1 MVSEMKAKVTYME
14 MIKED
19 LVIMRVVPENGMPEY
34 RTGQF
39 LTIGLPIPAEK
50 KIVRRAYSL
59 ASHAENRD
67 YFKFVIR
74 WVRKPLPGR
83 VTTELFY
90 LSVGDEVLLGDPT
103 GAALQISEKL
113 PNGEK
118 DNRRVICVGGGTGLA
133 PFIAFANHFHDT
145 NDRREVIILHGASY
159 IDELSYKRLLTDLED
174 ESEKRGRDQW
184 NFRYRAAISRPKE
197 FYNRSWSGPVGRV
210 EAFFKPD
217 KKTGLSPVD
226 EMVGEEITPDNTIV
240 YICGYQGTIDG
251 VIEAIGSRGFVPA
264 VEKIIKKEVP
274 VLSATMKKFDT

>member
-1 MVSEMKAKVTYME
+1 MVLEMKAKVTYME
-14 MIKED
+14 LLKED
-19 LVIMRVVPENGMPEY
+19 LVIMRVVPEKGVPEY

-59 ASHAENRD
+59 ASHAGNRD
-67 YFKFVIR
+67 YFEFVIR

-90 LSVGDEVLLGDPT
+90 LSVGDEVSLGYPT
-103 GAALQISEKL
+103 GAALQINEKL

-133 PFIAFANHFHDT
+133 PFIAFAHHFHDT
-145 NDRREVIILHGASY
+145 NDKRELIILHGASY
-159 IDELSYKRLLTDLED
+159 IDELSYRRLLTDYD
-174 ESEKRGRDQW
+174 NESKKRGSDQW
-184 NFRYRAAISRPKE
+184 NFKYRAAISRPKE
-197 FYNRSWSGPVGRV
+197 YYNRSWSGPVGRV
-210 EAFFKPD
+210 ESFFKPD

-251 VIEAIGSRGFVPA
+251 VIESLGSRDFVTEH
-264 VEKIIKKEVP
+264 EKNPDGSFGIKFE
-274 VLSATMKKFDT
+274 SYG

>member
-1 MVSEMKAKVTYME
+1 MKAKVTYME
-14 MIKED
+14 LLKED
-19 LVIMRVVPENGMPEY
+19 LVIMRVVPKKGVPEY

-39 LTIGLPIPAEK
+39 LTMGLPIPAEK

-59 ASHAENRD
+59 ASHAGNRD
-67 YFKFVIR
+67 YFEFVIR

-90 LSVGDEVLLGDPT
+90 LSVGDEVLLGYPT

-118 DNRRVICVGGGTGLA
+118 DNRRIICVGGGTGLA
-133 PFIAFANHFHDT
+133 PFIAFAHHFHDT
-145 NDRREVIILHGASY
+145 NDKREVIILHGASY
-159 IDELSYKRLLTDLED
+159 IDELSYKRLLTDYD
-174 ESEKRGRDQW
+174 NESKKRGIDQW
-184 NFRYRAAISRPKE
+184 NFKYRAAISRPKE
-197 FYNRSWSGPVGRV
+197 YYNRSWSGPVGRV
-210 EAFFKPD
+210 ESFFKPD

-251 VIEAIGSRGFVPA
+251 VIESLGSRGFVTEH
-264 VEKIIKKEVP
+264 EKNPDGSFGIKFE
-274 VLSATMKKFDT
+274 SYG

>member
-1 MVSEMKAKVTYME
+1 MVTDTKAVVTYME

-19 LVIMRVVPENGMPEY
+19 LVIMRVVPENGVPNY

-67 YFKFVIR
+67 YYEFVIR

-90 LSVGDEVLLGDPT
+90 LSVGDEVSLGNPT
-103 GAALQISEKL
+103 GAALQISERL

-118 DNRRVICVGGGTGLA
+118 DNRRIICVGGGTGLA
-133 PFIAFANHFHDT
+133 PFIAFAKHFHDI
-145 NDRREVIILHGASY
+145 NDKREIIILHGASY
-159 IDELSYKRLLTDLED
+159 IDELSYKRLLTDLEND
-174 ESEKRGRDQW
+174 SKKRGSDQW

-197 FYNRSWSGPVGRV
+197 HYNRSWSGHVGRV
-210 EAFFKPD
+210 ESFFKAD

-226 EMVGEEITPDNTIV
+226 EMAGEEITPENTIV

-251 VIEAIGSRGFVPA
+251 VIESLGSRGFVTEH
-264 VEKIIKKEVP
+264 EKNPDGSYGIKFE
-274 VLSATMKKFDT
+274 SYG

>member
-14 MIKED
+14 LLKED
-19 LVIMRVVPENGMPEY
+19 LVIMRIVPEKGMPEY

-50 KIVRRAYSL
+50 KVVRRAYSL
-59 ASHAENRD
+59 ASHGGNRD
-67 YFKFVIR
+67 YFEFVIR

-90 LSVGDEVLLGDPT
+90 LSVGDEVALGYPT

-113 PNGEK
+113 HNGEK

-133 PFIAFANHFHDT
+133 PFIAFAHHFHDT
-145 NDRREVIILHGASY
+145 NDKRELIILHGASY
-159 IDELSYKRLLTDLED
+159 IDELSYKRLLTDYD
-174 ESEKRGRDQW
+174 NESKKRGSDQW
-184 NFRYRAAISRPKE
+184 NFKYRAAISRPKE
-197 FYNRSWSGPVGRV
+197 FYNRSWSGAVGRV
-210 EAFFKPD
+210 ESFFKPD

-226 EMVGEEITPDNTIV
+226 EMVGEEITPENTIV

-251 VIEAIGSRGFVPA
+251 VIDSLGSRGFVTEH
-264 VEKIIKKEVP
+264 EKNPDGSFGIKFE
-274 VLSATMKKFDT
+274 SYG

>member
-1 MVSEMKAKVTYME
+1 MVKETKAKVTYME
-14 MIKED
+14 LLKED
-19 LVIMRVVPENGMPEY
+19 LAIIRLVPENGMPEY

-59 ASHAENRD
+59 ASHAGNRD
-67 YFKFVIR
+67 YFEFVIR

-90 LSVGDEVLLGDPT
+90 LSVGDEVSLGYPT

-113 PNGEK
+113 HNGEK

-133 PFIAFANHFHDT
+133 PFIAFAHHFHDT
-145 NDRREVIILHGASY
+145 NDKRELIILHGASY
-159 IDELSYKRLLTDLED
+159 IDELSYKRLLTDLEND
-174 ESEKRGRDQW
+174 SKKRGSDQW
-184 NFRYRAAISRPKE
+184 NFKYRAAISRPKE
-197 FYNRSWSGPVGRV
+197 YYNRSWSGHVGRV
-210 EAFFKPD
+210 ESFFKTN

-226 EMVGEEITPDNTIV
+226 EMVGEEITPENTIV

-251 VIEAIGSRGFVPA
+251 VIESLGSRGFVTEH
-264 VEKIIKKEVP
+264 EKNPDGSFAIKFE
-274 VLSATMKKFDT
+274 SYG

>member
-1 MVSEMKAKVTYME
+1 MKAKVTYME
-14 MIKED
+14 LLKED
-19 LVIMRVVPENGMPEY
+19 LVIMRVIPEKGVPEY

-39 LTIGLPIPAEK
+39 LTMGLPIPAEK

-59 ASHAENRD
+59 ASHAGNRD
-67 YFKFVIR
+67 YFEFVIR

-90 LSVGDEVLLGDPT
+90 LSVGDEVLLGYPT

-118 DNRRVICVGGGTGLA
+118 DNRRIICVGGGTGLA
-133 PFIAFANHFHDT
+133 PFIAFAHHFHDT
-145 NDRREVIILHGASY
+145 NDKREVIILHGASY
-159 IDELSYKRLLTDLED
+159 IDELSYKRLLTDYD
-174 ESEKRGRDQW
+174 NESKKRGIDQW
-184 NFRYRAAISRPKE
+184 NFKYRAAISRPKE
-197 FYNRSWSGPVGRV
+197 YYNRSWSGPVGRV
-210 EAFFKPD
+210 ESFFKPD

-251 VIEAIGSRGFVPA
+251 VIESLGSRGFVTEH
-264 VEKIIKKEVP
+264 EKNPDGSFGIKFE
-274 VLSATMKKFDT
+274 SYG

>member
-1 MVSEMKAKVTYME
+1 MVSEMRAIVTYRE
-14 MIKED
+14 IIKED
-19 LVIMRVVPENGMPEY
+19 LVIIRLVPVNGVPKY

-50 KIVRRAYSL
+50 KIVRRAYSI
-59 ASHAENRD
+59 ASHAENKD
-67 YFKFVIR
+67 YFEFVIR

-90 LSVGDEVLLGDPT
+90 LSVGDEVFLGDPT

-118 DNRRVICVGGGTGLA
+118 DNRRIICVGGGTGLA
-133 PFIAFANHFHDT
+133 PFIGFAKHFHAT
-145 NDRREVIILHGASY
+145 NDRREVVILHGASY
-159 IDELSYKRLLTDLED
+159 IDELSYRRLLTDLEN
-174 ESEKRGRDQW
+174 ESEKRGRSEW

-210 EAFFKPD
+210 ESFFKPN
-217 KKTGLSPVD
+217 KKTELSPVD
-226 EMVGEEITPDNTIV
+226 EMVGEKITPDNTIV

-251 VIEAIGSRGFVPA
+251 VIESLDSRGFVTEH
-264 VEKIIKKEVP
+264 EKNPDGSFGIKFE
-274 VLSATMKKFDT
+274 SYG

>member
-1 MVSEMKAKVTYME
+1 MVLEMKAKVTYME
-14 MIKED
+14 LLKED
-19 LVIMRVVPENGMPEY
+19 LVIMRVVPKKGVPEY

-39 LTIGLPIPAEK
+39 LTMGLPIPAEK

-59 ASHAENRD
+59 ASHAGNRD
-67 YFKFVIR
+67 YFEFVIR

-90 LSVGDEVLLGDPT
+90 LSVGDEVLLGYPT

-118 DNRRVICVGGGTGLA
+118 DNRRIICVGGGTGLA
-133 PFIAFANHFHDT
+133 PFIAFAHHFHDT
-145 NDRREVIILHGASY
+145 NDKREVIILHGASY
-159 IDELSYKRLLTDLED
+159 IDELSYKRLLTDYD
-174 ESEKRGRDQW
+174 NESKKRGIDQW
-184 NFRYRAAISRPKE
+184 NFKYRAAISRPKE
-197 FYNRSWSGPVGRV
+197 YYNRSWSGPVGRV
-210 EAFFKPD
+210 ESFFKPD

-251 VIEAIGSRGFVPA
+251 VIESLGSRGFVTDH
-264 VEKIIKKEVP
+264 EKNPDGSFGIKFE
-274 VLSATMKKFDT
+274 SYG

>member
-14 MIKED
+14 MLKED
-19 LVIMRVVPENGMPEY
+19 LVIIRVVPENGIPEY

-50 KIVRRAYSL
+50 KVVRRAYSL
-59 ASHAENRD
+59 ASHAGNRD
-67 YFKFVIR
+67 YFEFVIR

-90 LSVGDEVLLGDPT
+90 LSVGDEVSLGYPT
-103 GAALQISEKL
+103 GAALQISERL
-113 PNGEK
+113 PNGKK

-133 PFIAFANHFHDT
+133 PFIAFAHHFHDT
-145 NDRREVIILHGASY
+145 NDKRELIILHGASY
-159 IDELSYKRLLTDLED
+159 IDELSYKRLLTDFEND
-174 ESEKRGRDQW
+174 SKKRGSEQW

-197 FYNRSWSGPVGRV
+197 FYNRSWSGHVGRV
-210 EAFFKPD
+210 ESFFKPD

-226 EMVGEEITPDNTIV
+226 EMVGEEITPENTIV

-251 VIEAIGSRGFVPA
+251 VIDSLGSRDFVTEH
-264 VEKIIKKEVP
+264 EKNPDGSFAIKFE
-274 VLSATMKKFDT
+274 SYG

>member
-14 MIKED
+14 LLKED
-19 LVIMRVVPENGMPEY
+19 LVIMRVVPEKGVPEY

-39 LTIGLPIPAEK
+39 LTMGLPIPAEK

-59 ASHAENRD
+59 ASHAGNRD
-67 YFKFVIR
+67 YFEFVIR

-90 LSVGDEVLLGDPT
+90 LSVGDEVSLGYPT
-103 GAALQISEKL
+103 GAALQINEKL

-133 PFIAFANHFHDT
+133 PFIAFAHHFHDT
-145 NDRREVIILHGASY
+145 NDKRELIILHGASY
-159 IDELSYKRLLTDLED
+159 IDELSYRRLLTDYD
-174 ESEKRGRDQW
+174 NESKKRGSDQW
-184 NFRYRAAISRPKE
+184 NFKYRAAISRPKE
-197 FYNRSWSGPVGRV
+197 YYNRSWSGPVGRV
-210 EAFFKPD
+210 ESFFKPD

-251 VIEAIGSRGFVPA
+251 VIESLGSRDFVTEH
-264 VEKIIKKEVP
+264 EKNPDGSFGIKFE
-274 VLSATMKKFDT
+274 SYG

>member
-14 MIKED
+14 LLKED

-39 LTIGLPIPAEK
+39 LTIGLPILAEK

-59 ASHAENRD
+59 ASHAGNRD
-67 YFKFVIR
+67 YFEFVIR

-90 LSVGDEVLLGDPT
+90 LSVGDEVLLGYPT

-133 PFIAFANHFHDT
+133 PFIAFAHHFHDT
-145 NDRREVIILHGASY
+145 NDKREVIILHGASY
-159 IDELSYKRLLTDLED
+159 IDELSYKRLLTDYD
-174 ESEKRGRDQW
+174 NESKKRGIDQW
-184 NFRYRAAISRPKE
+184 NFKYRAAISRPKE
-197 FYNRSWSGPVGRV
+197 FYNRSWSGSVGRV
-210 EAFFKPD
+210 ESFFKPD

-251 VIEAIGSRGFVPA
+251 VIESLGSRGFVTEH
-264 VEKIIKKEVP
+264 EKNPDGSFGIKFE
-274 VLSATMKKFDT
+274 SYG

>member
-14 MIKED
+14 MLKED
-19 LVIMRVVPENGMPEY
+19 LVIMRVVPENGVPEY

-50 KIVRRAYSL
+50 KVVRRAYSL
-59 ASHAENRD
+59 ASHAGNRD
-67 YFKFVIR
+67 YFEFVIR

-90 LSVGDEVLLGDPT
+90 LSVGDEVSLGYPT

-133 PFIAFANHFHDT
+133 PFIAFAHHFHDT
-145 NDRREVIILHGASY
+145 NDKRELIILHGASY
-159 IDELSYKRLLTDLED
+159 IDELSYKRLLTDLEND
-174 ESEKRGRDQW
+174 SKKRGSDQW
-184 NFRYRAAISRPKE
+184 NFKYRAAISRPKE
-197 FYNRSWSGPVGRV
+197 YYNRSWSGHVGRV
-210 EAFFKPD
+210 ESFFKAN

-226 EMVGEEITPDNTIV
+226 EMVGEEITPENTIV

-251 VIEAIGSRGFVPA
+251 VIESLGSRGFVTEH
-264 VEKIIKKEVP
+264 EKNPDGSFAIKFE
-274 VLSATMKKFDT
+274 SYG

>member
-1 MVSEMKAKVTYME
+1 ME
-14 MIKED
+14 LLKED
-19 LVIMRVVPENGMPEY
+19 LVIMRVIPEKGVPEY

-39 LTIGLPIPAEK
+39 LTMGLPIPAEK

-59 ASHAENRD
+59 ASHAGNRD
-67 YFKFVIR
+67 YFEFVIR

-90 LSVGDEVLLGDPT
+90 LSVGDEVLLGYPT

-118 DNRRVICVGGGTGLA
+118 DNRRIICVGGGTGLA
-133 PFIAFANHFHDT
+133 PFIAFAHHFHDT
-145 NDRREVIILHGASY
+145 NDKRELIILHGASY
-159 IDELSYKRLLTDLED
+159 IDELSYKRLLTDYD
-174 ESEKRGRDQW
+174 NESKKRGIDQW
-184 NFRYRAAISRPKE
+184 NFKYRAAISRPKE
-197 FYNRSWSGPVGRV
+197 YYNRSWSGPVGRV
-210 EAFFKPD
+210 ESFFKPD

-251 VIEAIGSRGFVPA
+251 VIESLGSRGFVTEH
-264 VEKIIKKEVP
+264 EKNPDGSFGIKFE
-274 VLSATMKKFDT
+274 SYG

>member
-1 MVSEMKAKVTYME
+1 MKAKVTYME

-19 LVIMRVVPENGMPEY
+19 LVIMRVVPETGVPNY

-39 LTIGLPIPAEK
+39 LTMGLPIPAEK

-59 ASHAENRD
+59 ASHAGNRD
-67 YFKFVIR
+67 YFEFVIR

-90 LSVGDEVLLGDPT
+90 LSVGDEVLLGYPT

-118 DNRRVICVGGGTGLA
+118 DNRRIICVGGGTGLA
-133 PFIAFANHFHDT
+133 PFIAFAHHFHDT
-145 NDRREVIILHGASY
+145 NDKRELIILHGASY
-159 IDELSYKRLLTDLED
+159 IDELSYKRLLTDYD
-174 ESEKRGRDQW
+174 NESKKRGIDQW
-184 NFRYRAAISRPKE
+184 NFKYRAAISRPKE
-197 FYNRSWSGPVGRV
+197 YYNRSWSGPVGRV
-210 EAFFKPD
+210 ESFFKPD

-251 VIEAIGSRGFVPA
+251 VIEYLGSRGFVTEH
-264 VEKIIKKEVP
+264 EKNPDGSFGIKFE
-274 VLSATMKKFDT
+274 SYG